1 MKKIL
6 DEKEMAQTVLY
17 FKSVEEAICF
27 LDKGKNTILLTVSL
41 KEMAKYTHL
50 SGFKERVFCR
60 IAPFK
65 EAIETAIT
73 VGYQEKQLI
82 CMHGPFS
89 KAFNIALINQ
99 LHAKIMI
106 AEASEDSQTLELK
119 YCAAKEA
126 GIKLLIVG
134 KVQKAEGL
142 SFEECLERFGLEKSQ
157 AEQND
162 PKAVLCKNKKLDW
175 FPFFKNIKDQKIVII
190 GGGNIATRRIRTL
203 LDFSCKLTVISPKI
217 SKILSLRIA
226 EFHYLKKEWELKDID
241 NADYV
246 IVATNDNEINEK
258 IVKRC
263 KEKNIPVNNASKKE
277 DCDFY
282 FPSIIAKGNLTI
294 GLTAQGKNHCETK
307 KCREKIEKSLL

>member
-6 DEKEMAQTVLY
+6 AEKETAQTLLY
-17 FKSVEEAICF
+17 CKSTEEAICF
-27 LDKGKNTILLTVSL
+27 LEQNKDTILLTASL
-41 KEMAKYTHL
+41 KEMAKYAQL

-65 EAIETAIT
+65 ETIETAIAA
-73 VGYQEKQLI
+73 GYQEKQLI
-82 CMHGPFS
+82 CMQGPFS

-99 LHAKIMI
+99 LNAKIII
-106 AEASEDSQTLELK
+106 AEASEETQTLKLK
-119 YCAAKEA
+119 YCAAKDA

-134 KVQKAEGL
+134 EIQNAEGL
-142 SFEECLERFGLEKSQ
+142 SFESCLERFALEKQ
-157 AEQND
+157 QTEKND

-175 FPFFKNIKDQKIVII
+175 FPFFKNIKDQKVVVV
-190 GGGNIATRRIRTL
+190 GGGNIATRRIKTL
-203 LDFSCKLTVISPKI
+203 LNFSCKLTIISPTI
-217 SKILSLRIA
+217 SEELCLRTGA
-226 EFHYLKKEWELKDID
+226 FACLKRACEIQDIED
-241 NADYV
+241 ADYV

-282 FPSIIAKGNLTI
+282 FPSIIIKEDLTI
-294 GLTAQGKNHCETK
+294 GLTAQGKNHREAK
-307 KCREKIEKSLL
+307 ICRQKIEKGLL